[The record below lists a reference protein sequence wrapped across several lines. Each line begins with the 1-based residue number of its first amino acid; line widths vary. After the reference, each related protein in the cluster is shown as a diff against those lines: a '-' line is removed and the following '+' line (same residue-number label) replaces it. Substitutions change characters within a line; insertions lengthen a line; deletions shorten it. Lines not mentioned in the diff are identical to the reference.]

1 MDYINSLIIDAS
13 EQDLKEFSEAM
24 EKWINQ

>member
-1 MDYINSLIIDAS
+1 MDYINSFTIDAS
-13 EQDLKEFSEAM
+13 DQDLKEFSDAM